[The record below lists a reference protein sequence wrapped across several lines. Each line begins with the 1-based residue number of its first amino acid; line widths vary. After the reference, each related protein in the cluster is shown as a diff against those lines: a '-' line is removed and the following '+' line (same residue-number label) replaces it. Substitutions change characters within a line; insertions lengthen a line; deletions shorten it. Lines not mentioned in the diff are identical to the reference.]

1 MPFLSLQDIIFA
13 AMLALAITWI
23 VRKIFIILTAIITR
37 TTELGYKPKELD
49 EVLQRCYSMFPIE
62 SFRFNGLIFHRGML
76 VRVVNSRNMVIEGE
90 FIGISEDNMI
100 CFLTPNS
107 VVAQEIDN
115 IEEIKSLG

>member
-1 MPFLSLQDIIFA
+1 L
-13 AMLALAITWI
+13 
-23 VRKIFIILTAIITR
+23 
-37 TTELGYKPKELD
+37 E

-62 SFRFNGLIFHRGML
+62 SFRFKGFLFHRGML
-76 VRVVNSRNMVIEGE
+76 VRAINSRNVIIEGE

>member
-1 MPFLSLQDIIFA
+1 MFDLTSQDIVLA
-13 AMLALAITWI
+13 AMLALIITWI
-23 VRKIFIILTAIITR
+23 VKKVSLMLTAILTR
-37 TTELGYKPKELD
+37 TTEFGYRPKDLE
-49 EVLQRCYSMFPIE
+49 EVLQRCYNMFPIE
-62 SFRFNGLIFHRGML
+62 SFRFNGSIFHRGML
-76 VRVVNSRNMVIEGE
+76 VRVVNSKNVTIEGE